1 MANANDSFL
10 LYFGCWG
17 GPGHFV
23 FDRHKS
29 TVRQLPPMALR
40 GEDLDGSRVFLPSQ
54 EAPGYGRLTYLIRD
68 GDCVTVLAWW
78 DRTFDKRGACNAAIQ
93 CSGWE
98 TFDCLWDRFSRV
110 YPSLAQQI
118 TKPRLCEPA
127 GECPRLGEGSAHD

>member
-1 MANANDSFL
+1 MSNASNSFL

-23 FDRHKS
+23 FDRNKRS
-29 TVRQLPPMALR
+29 LSREEMPPMALR
-40 GEDLDGSRVFLPSQ
+40 SESLDGSRVFLPWP
-54 EAPGYGRLTYLIRD
+54 EIPGNGRLTYLIRE

-98 TFDCLWDRFSRV
+98 TFDFLWDRFSRV
-110 YPSLAQQI
+110 YPALAAKLA
-118 TKPRLCEPA
+118 KPTLA
-127 GECPRLGEGSAHD
+127 DSALETP